1 MDYDGIHYYEST
13 RDNLH
18 LILFSTIGGLSDK
31 KKNYGYGF
39 YLQQQCFEL
48 SYISSIEGKT
58 IWTCIRSNDSPNFFA
73 LESNTLGKK
82 KKGDRL
88 EELREYV
95 V

>member
-31 KKNYGYGF
+31 KKNQSYGF
-39 YLQQQCFEL
+39 YLGQCFNL
-48 SYISSIEGKT
+48 SYIYLKHK
-58 IWTCIRSNDSPNFFA
+58 RKDHLDLYKYDSPNFFA